1 MILPIVLFLLL
12 LIAPDVYLWTEYIRQ
27 QDSWWLN
34 VLWFMPLVAAV
45 ASFIL
50 VNRGVYHNTFIRV
63 MFALVL
69 CFGLPKLVFA
79 LLQFFVSWQLA
90 LVLPIAIQIALI
102 YGFFFGWRRIVVRS
116 STCVSK
122 LLPKSFDGYKVLQ
135 FSDASSGNIQ
145 AQSCLYQ
152 ETGARH
158 QRAASRFD
166 SVYGRLGEHSCRGGA
181 PLHVRP
187 SADNRSRWCL

>member
-34 VLWFMPLVAAV
+34 VLWFMPSVAAV

-69 CFGLPKLVFA
+69 CFGLPKLVFV
-79 LLQFFVSWQLA
+79 LLQLS
-90 LVLPIAIQIALI
+90 LI
-102 YGFFFGWRRIVVRS
+102 HI
-116 STCVSK
+116 
-122 LLPKSFDGYKVLQ
+122 
-135 FSDASSGNIQ
+135 
-145 AQSCLYQ
+145 
-152 ETGARH
+152 
-158 QRAASRFD
+158 
-166 SVYGRLGEHSCRGGA
+166 
-181 PLHVRP
+181 
-187 SADNRSRWCL
+187 

>member
-34 VLWFMPLVAAV
+34 VLWFMRFGGGRRVVHTREQGSLSQHVHQGLCLPWCSALGCPN
-45 ASFIL
+45 SFS
-50 VNRGVYHNTFIRV
+50 
-63 MFALVL
+63 
-69 CFGLPKLVFA
+69 PS
-79 LLQFFVSWQLA
+79 LQFFVSWQLA

-181 PLHVRP
+181 PFP
-187 SADNRSRWCL
+187 CQTFSR